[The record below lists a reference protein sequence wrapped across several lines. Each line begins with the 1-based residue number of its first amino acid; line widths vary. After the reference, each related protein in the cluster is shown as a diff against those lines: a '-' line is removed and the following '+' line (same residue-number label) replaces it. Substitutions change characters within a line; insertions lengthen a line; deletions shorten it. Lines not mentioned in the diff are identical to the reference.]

1 MVKRIFF
8 CGWFAIYAA
17 GLCAA
22 QGGDFSSN
30 KEVSYAIGVLLARS
44 LEESGISVDFS
55 SFSDGLK
62 KALITKDA
70 GISQEDAEELV
81 RSALAVILDKQKI
94 ENLEAS
100 NQFLTENSKKKGVR
114 TTKSGLQYEILQ
126 KGKGATP
133 QKDSVVVVHYTGSL
147 IDGTVFDSSRERD
160 EPASIPLEQVIPG
173 WTEGIQLMQVG
184 GRSRFFIPPNLA
196 YGENAP
202 GDIPPNSVLVFDVEL
217 LEIETE

>member
-1 MVKRIFF
+1 MKRILF
-8 CGWFAIYAA
+8 CGCFAVYATL
-17 GLCAA
+17 LCAA

-44 LEESGISVDFS
+44 LEESGINVDFP

-70 GISQEDAEELV
+70 GISHDEATALV
-81 RSALAVILDKQKI
+81 QSAFTVILDKQKN

-100 NQFLTENSKKKGVR
+100 NTFLTENSKKKGIR

-126 KGKGATP
+126 KGKGASP

-217 LEIETE
+217 LEIEPE

>member
-1 MVKRIFF
+1 MKRILF